1 MASIRASEET
11 IKDLDRVLQEF
22 KQLKRKGFEI
32 TFRTTPEAVIKQLI
46 ADWDATEKED
56 LITFE
61 KNQAYREE
69 QTNKEK
75 KGKGK

>member
-1 MASIRASEET
+1 M
-11 IKDLDRVLQEF
+11 DRRGFLKELERIADEF
-22 KQLKRKGFEI
+22 KKLKRTGFESLFKI
-32 TFRTTPEAVIKQLI
+32 TPDIVIKQLI
-46 ADWDATEKED
+46 DDWDATEKED